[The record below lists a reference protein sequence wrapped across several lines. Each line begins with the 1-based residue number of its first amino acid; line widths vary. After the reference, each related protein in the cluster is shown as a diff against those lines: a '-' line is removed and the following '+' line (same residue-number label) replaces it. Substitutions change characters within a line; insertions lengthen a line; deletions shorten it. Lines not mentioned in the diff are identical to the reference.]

1 MSRSMTACRQR
12 GTTTVEFAI
21 VGAVALLLL
30 FTVIEFS
37 RILFTLN
44 MLDESVRRGARVAA
58 VCDVGNAAIADA
70 TTFVSLPGLSTSN
83 VVTEYLGDTG
93 NTLADPSGVDY
104 PSIASVRVQ
113 IINYSFPVAIPFI
126 ATTFASPVISATLPR
141 ESLGVPYFGAPPAC

>member
-1 MSRSMTACRQR
+1 MNHFMSACRQR

-21 VGAVALLLL
+21 VGAVALALL

-44 MLDESVRRGARVAA
+44 MLDEGVRRGARVAV
-58 VCDVGNAAIADA
+58 VCDVNNAAIAEA
-70 TTFVSLPGLSTSN
+70 TAFVSLPGLSTSN

-93 NTLADPSGVDY
+93 NTLGDPSGADY

-113 IINYSFPVAIPFI
+113 IVNYSFPVALPFI